1 MVDPLRIVVPL
12 LMFSAVVVGPSAAW
26 CEGLAAAGT
35 SKGAAAQG
43 PSFAESLRR
52 GERARKA
59 KRWAEAAEG
68 YRAAY
73 ALEPRPEIAG
83 ELGECEVQLGRFREA
98 AEHLAIGLEDPE
110 ALTDEQ
116 WRRFQSAQERAEREI
131 ATVAIAA
138 NPTAAEVWVDERS
151 LGAPR
156 DSYVVFLDP
165 GRHTF
170 RARLAGYHDGVTTI
184 EMKAGSAQQVS
195 LVLREHRAPPPPP
208 PAPPRCRAGV
218 DCGGKVAGT
227 LRSIGFATAGGALAL
242 GAGMIIAGEVLD
254 AELKERTAGLARYD
268 CRGKQSTPWCM
279 GLRELRSTRDKL
291 ASAGMI
297 GLVAGGTVGLVTLS
311 SLWWAPGS
319 PSARVGV
326 APVVGPGEAGA
337 SVYGHW

>member
-1 MVDPLRIVVPL
+1 
-12 LMFSAVVVGPSAAW
+12 MFSAVVVGPSAAW

-35 SKGAAAQG
+35 SKGAAGQG
-43 PSFAESLRR
+43 PSVAELLRR

-73 ALEPRPEIAG
+73 AVEPRPVIAG
-83 ELGECEVQLGRFREA
+83 ELGACEVQLGRFREA
-98 AEHLAIGLEDPE
+98 AEHLGIGLEDPE

-116 WRRFQSAQERAEREI
+116 WRRFQAAQERAEREI

-170 RARLAGYHDGVTTI
+170 RARLAGYHDGFTTI

-195 LVLREHRAPPPPP
+195 MVLREHRPPP
-208 PAPPRCRAGV
+208 PAAPRCRAGV
-218 DCGGKVAGT
+218 DCGGKVANA
-227 LRSIGFATAGGALAL
+227 LRYVGFATAGGALAL
-242 GAGMIIAGEVLD
+242 GAGMVIRGEAMD
-254 AELKERTAGLARYD
+254 AELEERSAGLARYD
-268 CRGKQSTPWCM
+268 CRGKRSAPLCM

-291 ASAGMI
+291 ASAGII
-297 GLVAGGTVGLVTLS
+297 GLVAGGTVGFVTLS
-311 SLWWAPGS
+311 SFWWAPGS
-319 PSARVGV
+319 QARARVGV
-326 APVVGPGEAGA
+326 APAVGPGEAGA
-337 SVYGHW
+337 SIYGHW